1 MWKPSPPP
9 SPPPLKVPRP
19 IPESLSSTVPKATT
33 TSVQRR
39 PVPPTRLTS
48 EDLRDYSD
56 DEIDDELKHLALPF
70 SPDPTTKIENNKMI
84 V

>member
-39 PVPPTRLTS
+39 PVPPARLTS

-70 SPDPTTKIENNKMI
+70 SPDTTTKIENNKMI